1 MSLAPK
7 TAISPTRAENYP
19 DWYQEVIK
27 AADLAESSDV
37 RGCMIIK
44 PHGYAIWEN
53 MQQALD
59 RAFKATGHV
68 NAYFPLLIPLSYL
81 AKEAEH
87 IDGFAKE
94 CAVVT
99 HTKLETNDKG
109 QLLPASPLEEPYIIR
124 PTSETIINKSFSR
137 WVQSFRDLPIK
148 INQWCNVMRWEMRT
162 RLFLR
167 TSEFLWQE
175 GHTAHA
181 TREEAEAE
189 TMQMLQVY
197 TDFAQNVAGIPVIQ
211 GEKTPEERFPGAE
224 HTYTIEAMMQDKKAL
239 QSGTSHFLGQHF
251 SIPFDI
257 KFNDAQGNMQYAWTT
272 SWGMTTR
279 MIGALIMTHSDDDGL
294 VCPPRLAQYQI
305 VIIPVVK
312 HHGDHAEITAYCEK
326 LAAALRHIRYHDEPL
341 RVFIDAREINGGEK
355 TWDHIKKGVPIRL
368 EVGPRDMAA
377 DSVFMGRRDK
387 AHKDKSSVKREDF
400 IGSVSQILDE
410 IQNGLFARAQA
421 RLHENTIF
429 MNSLDEFTKAFSG
442 EEAPGFIQVFCDE
455 SADYD
460 ELLKPLKATARCIP
474 LVTDGRSGPCL
485 FTGKETARQVIFA
498 KAY

>member
-1 MSLAPK
+1 MM
-7 TAISPTRAENYP
+7 THAISPTRAENYP

-27 AADLAESSDV
+27 AADLAENSDV

-44 PHGYAIWEN
+44 PQGYAIWEN
-53 MQQALD
+53 MQQTLD
-59 RAFKATGHV
+59 KAFKATGHV
-68 NAYFPLLIPLSYL
+68 NAYFPLLIPMSYL
-81 AKEAEH
+81 EKEAEH
-87 IDGFAKE
+87 IEGFAKE

-99 HTKLETNDKG
+99 HTRLEADAKGKLMPAG
-109 QLLPASPLEEPYIIR
+109 QLEEPYIIR
-124 PTSETIINKSFSR
+124 PTSETIINKSFAK
-137 WVQSFRDLPIK
+137 WVQSHRDLPIK

-181 TREEAEAE
+181 TAEEAMAE

-197 TDFAQNVAGIPVIQ
+197 TDFAQNVCAIPVIK

-224 HTYTIEAMMQDKKAL
+224 NTYTIEAMMQDKKAL

-257 KFNDAQGNMQYAWTT
+257 KFADKDGKLQHAWTT

-294 VCPPRLAQYQI
+294 VCPPRLAPHQI
-305 VIIPVVK
+305 VIIPVIRN
-312 HHGDHAEITAYCEK
+312 AEEKNNIMQFCEN
-326 LAAALRHIRYHDEPL
+326 LASTLRAVRFHDESI
-341 RVFIDAREINGGEK
+341 RVLIDTRDINGGEK
-355 TWDHIKKGVPIRL
+355 TWDHIKKGAPIRL
-368 EVGPRDMAA
+368 EIGPRDMAN
-377 DSVFMGRRDK
+377 DSVFMARRDK
-387 AHKDKSSVKREDF
+387 PHKEKTSLKQADF
-400 IGSVSQILDE
+400 VNVVCAILDE
-410 IQNGLFARAQA
+410 IQQGMFLRAQT
-421 RLHENTIF
+421 RLIENTIKID
-429 MNSLDEFTKAFSG
+429 SLAEFTHALAG

-455 SADYD
+455 SAQYQ
-460 ELLKPLKATARCIP
+460 EIVKPLKATARCV
-474 LVTDGRSGPCL
+474 LLETDGTTNECI
-485 FTGKETARQVIFA
+485 FTGKQTSRQVIFA

>member
-1 MSLAPK
+1 MTQK
-7 TAISPTRAENYP
+7 TAISPTRSENYP
-19 DWYQEVIK
+19 EWYQAVIK

-44 PHGYAIWEN
+44 PQGYALWEN

-59 RAFKATGHV
+59 KAFKATGHV
-68 NAYFPLLIPLSYL
+68 NAYFPLLIPMSYL
-81 AKEAEH
+81 EKEAEH
-87 IDGFAKE
+87 IEGFAKE

-99 HTKLETNDKG
+99 HTKLEANGEGK
-109 QLLPASPLEEPYIIR
+109 LVPASPLEEPYIIR

-137 WVQSFRDLPIK
+137 WVQSHRDLPIK

-181 TREEAEAE
+181 TAEEAVAE

-197 TDFAQNVAGIPVIQ
+197 VDFAQEVAAIPVIP

-224 HTYTIEAMMQDKKAL
+224 RTYTIESMMQDKKAL

-257 KFNDAQGNMQYAWTT
+257 KFTDKEGKLQYAWST

-294 VCPPRLAQYQI
+294 VCPPRLAPHQI
-305 VIIPVVK
+305 VIIPVIRNSDE
-312 HHGDHAEITAYCEK
+312 HSDIMLYCETLAKK
-326 LAAALRHIRYHDEPL
+326 LRALRYHDEPL
-341 RVFIDAREINGGEK
+341 RVLVDAREINGGEK
-355 TWDHIKKGVPIRL
+355 TWDHIKKGAPIRL
-368 EVGPRDMAA
+368 EIGPRDMANHC
-377 DSVFMGRRDK
+377 VFMARRDLGPK
-387 AHKDKSSVKREDF
+387 EKVSLKQEEFVSSVC
-400 IGSVSQILDE
+400 SLLDE
-410 IQNGLFARAQA
+410 IQTGLFNRASE
-421 RLHENTIF
+421 RLKANTF
-429 MNSLDEFTKAFSG
+429 SVSSLDEFMKAFAG
-442 EEAPGFIQVFCDE
+442 ENSPGFVKVFCDE
-455 SADYD
+455 SADYV
-460 ELLKPLKATARCIP
+460 ELIKPLKASARCIP
-474 LVTDGRSGPCL
+474 LDNDGKMGTCI
-485 FTGKETARQVIFA
+485 FTGKGTARLVIFA
-498 KAY
+498 KSY